1 MEVTLSN
8 ALEDV
13 DENEDEDDNVD
24 GDDAEEAF
32 VSLEESEECTEF
44 VFGWRPRHDT
54 ICPKKTWLKF
64 ACYEVIDIIDLL
76 WLFIQSEHA
85 KKMNYQKEKN

>member
-44 VFGWRPRHDT
+44 VFG
-54 ICPKKTWLKF
+54 
-64 ACYEVIDIIDLL
+64 
-76 WLFIQSEHA
+76 
-85 KKMNYQKEKN
+85 